1 MSQSFNIF
9 NIRNMTH
16 QPNNLKIQ
24 AFVYICNEIKK
35 IIKSRASQGFY
46 EVNYQ
51 IPAFILGY
59 PPYNI
64 IDCASYQYNEF
75 IREHFEVNIRK
86 SGDFLYLNISWKK
99 PPPVPE
105 PVNHLYAR
113 KYKNSIRSDAGSTSA
128 VRQNTYRAID
138 NSLNPLVTTASVG
151 RKKKKSKDND
161 ATKTM
166 NFFHS
171 SGFVDTLPVNTSKTS
186 MYL

>member
-64 IDCASYQYNEF
+64 VDCASYQYNEF

-113 KYKNSIRSDAGSTSA
+113 KYKNSSRSDAGSASTSA
-128 VRQNTYRAID
+128 SASASTSTSTSI
-138 NSLNPLVTTASVG
+138 VTSI
-151 RKKKKSKDND
+151 
-161 ATKTM
+161 TM
-166 NFFHS
+166 NS
-171 SGFVDTLPVNTSKTS
+171 SSFIHNEQLQVLQK
-186 MYL
+186 